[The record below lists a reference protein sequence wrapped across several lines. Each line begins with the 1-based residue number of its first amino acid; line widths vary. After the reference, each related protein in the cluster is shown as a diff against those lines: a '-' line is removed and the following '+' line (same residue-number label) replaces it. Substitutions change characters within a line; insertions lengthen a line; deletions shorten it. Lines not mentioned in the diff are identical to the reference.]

1 MVLMNGSKMARNSA
15 SLANHNQ
22 GGGPNKQGLISTVGR
37 PSSVYNLLMLKQAGW
52 CCLSANKLL
61 KPVFVSWVGGVGE
74 TQPKRR

>member
-1 MVLMNGSKMARNSA
+1 MVLSGSKMATNAASISNSR
-15 SLANHNQ
+15 Q

-37 PSSVYNLLMLKQAGW
+37 PSSVYNTFMLKEAGW

-61 KPVFVSWVGGVGE
+61 KPVFVSWLGGVGN

>member
-15 SLANHNQ
+15 SISNYNQ

-37 PSSVYNLLMLKQAGW
+37 PASVYNLFMLKQAGW
-52 CCLSANKLL
+52 CCLGPNKSL
-61 KPVFVSWVGGVGE
+61 KPIFVSWVGNVGQ

>member
-15 SLANHNQ
+15 SISNYNQ

-52 CCLSANKLL
+52 CCLSRNKLL
-61 KPVFVSWVGGVGE
+61 KPVFVSWVGGVGQ

>member
-22 GGGPNKQGLISTVGR
+22 GGGPNKQGLVSTVGR
-37 PSSVYNLLMLKQAGW
+37 PASVYNLLMLKQAGW

-61 KPVFVSWVGGVGE
+61 NPVFVSWVGGVGN